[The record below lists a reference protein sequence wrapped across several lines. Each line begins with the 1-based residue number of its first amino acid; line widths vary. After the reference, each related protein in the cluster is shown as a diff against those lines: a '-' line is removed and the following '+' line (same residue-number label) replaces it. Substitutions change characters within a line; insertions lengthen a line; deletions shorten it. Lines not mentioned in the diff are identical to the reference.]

1 MAMTHPG
8 AADLLEVE
16 VPVGGRVLV
25 VGDLH
30 LPAQATTPSAL
41 ATAALAQTIDAWT
54 GPGVLIFNGSCLELL
69 AAGGCPSAAN
79 ALNAH
84 PKLVAAVQ
92 AFAAGAGRRVLYLPG
107 ARDGRASWD
116 PGAAGALHTL
126 LGAEIALAAELHI
139 NTGAGPK
146 TVRVEPGHRFDPLT
160 CPTDPRN
167 PADSPFGQHL
177 VCEVLPALRDSG
189 SAGGREN
196 GAADGDRSGRR
207 RGWSRRKPP
216 GEDWLAGLDSL
227 DDAAAFPRFL
237 ASRLIYRRLGR
248 HAWWLLLPLIAAVL
262 LRLPFA
268 VVRRAHSH
276 VGSASRV
283 GVYLVIATLVELL
296 VITAVVAALIRGSW
310 RALAGVAL
318 SRGGPERNDPNAA
331 ARGWARDRV
340 TAGNTGVITSHTRH
354 PEFTRLGEGFYGNTG
369 CASEVVSESPARLD
383 AVGMP
388 SLFLAHQQV
397 SWVELEAGNELHA
410 RLLHARRDLPGASL
424 FERLLTK
431 RAPENRIPESADG
444 SAAAGRAARRSPAAD
459 LRPDVVATFPQG
471 GSWPEPVD
479 VAHRLRRVRRWSAGL
494 VGAAGLLSLVSAFV
508 APMRPRLSALLEL
521 VPLAVP
527 QAADALVALSSL
539 GLLVLARSIRRGQRR
554 AWLICEALLVGGGVL
569 HLVKGVD
576 VEEALIAAA
585 VAGYLFFHRDAFK
598 AGVDRP
604 STRRAIMTLGYGTA
618 ITVLAGTIGVEMGTM
633 LSRSRHHQR
642 LPLPQAF
649 VAASERLVG
658 QHSVALPDRVQDFVA
673 PSMLA
678 LAIGLALA
686 AAYLLSRPVVA
697 RAAHAGGASTG
708 PGPRSGQRAPGD
720 RASAVSRGGGPG
732 GGGAGPAA
740 GAGSYGLGRAREIV
754 RRHGSGTLDY
764 FALRDD
770 KQLFFWGD
778 TLVAYGVYGGVC
790 LVSPDPIGPQ
800 AERDEGWKAFRHFAD
815 ERGWTLAVMGAGEQW
830 LPIYRASGMHDLYV
844 GDEAVV
850 DCNRF
855 TLDGG
860 RYKGLRQAVN
870 RVAKYGYTITFHDPS
885 ELDAGLRAQLES
897 VMTKSRRGDVER
909 GFSMTLGRAFD
920 PSDDGLLLAVVWG
933 PPAGAGD
940 TGPTWGAGDTNGKG
954 GGPANGKAADPAN
967 GKAADPANFMAVA
980 PGSQTGV
987 GQPVAFCQYV
997 PAPGIQGFSLD
1008 LMRRDN
1014 GDHPNGLLDFAV
1026 VETIRHLKRNG
1037 YRGLG
1042 LNFATMRAVLAGE
1055 AGEGL
1060 SQKIQ
1065 AWLLRRMSDSMQI
1078 ESLWRFNAKYDPDWQ
1093 PRYALYDSPESAL
1106 PAAIAV
1112 ARAES
1117 FWELPVIGRFL
1128 VPDAPPVDRGG
1139 QAAPAAPADQPA
1151 PAAQPAPEHL
1161 PT

>member
-1 MAMTHPG
+1 
-8 AADLLEVE
+8 
-16 VPVGGRVLV
+16 
-25 VGDLH
+25 
-30 LPAQATTPSAL
+30 
-41 ATAALAQTIDAWT
+41 
-54 GPGVLIFNGSCLELL
+54 
-69 AAGGCPSAAN
+69 
-79 ALNAH
+79 
-84 PKLVAAVQ
+84 
-92 AFAAGAGRRVLYLPG
+92 
-107 ARDGRASWD
+107 
-116 PGAAGALHTL
+116 
-126 LGAEIALAAELHI
+126 
-139 NTGAGPK
+139 
-146 TVRVEPGHRFDPLT
+146 
-160 CPTDPRN
+160 
-167 PADSPFGQHL
+167 
-177 VCEVLPALRDSG
+177 
-189 SAGGREN
+189 
-196 GAADGDRSGRR
+196 
-207 RGWSRRKPP
+207 
-216 GEDWLAGLDSL
+216 
-227 DDAAAFPRFL
+227 
-237 ASRLIYRRLGR
+237 
-248 HAWWLLLPLIAAVL
+248 
-262 LRLPFA
+262 
-268 VVRRAHSH
+268 
-276 VGSASRV
+276 
-283 GVYLVIATLVELL
+283 
-296 VITAVVAALIRGSW
+296 
-310 RALAGVAL
+310 
-318 SRGGPERNDPNAA
+318 
-331 ARGWARDRV
+331 
-340 TAGNTGVITSHTRH
+340 
-354 PEFTRLGEGFYGNTG
+354 
-369 CASEVVSESPARLD
+369 
-383 AVGMP
+383 
-388 SLFLAHQQV
+388 
-397 SWVELEAGNELHA
+397 
-410 RLLHARRDLPGASL
+410 
-424 FERLLTK
+424 
-431 RAPENRIPESADG
+431 
-444 SAAAGRAARRSPAAD
+444 
-459 LRPDVVATFPQG
+459 
-471 GSWPEPVD
+471 
-479 VAHRLRRVRRWSAGL
+479 
-494 VGAAGLLSLVSAFV
+494 
-508 APMRPRLSALLEL
+508 MRPRLSALLEL

-585 VAGYLFFHRDAFK
+585 VAGYLFLHRDAFK

-673 PSMLA
+673 PSMLG

-697 RAAHAGGASTG
+697 RAAHVGGASTG
-708 PGPRSGQRAPGD
+708 DGPRPAPRSGRDARGARARAATQGD
-720 RASAVSRGGGPG
+720 RGDAGQ
-732 GGGAGPAA
+732 GAT
-740 GAGSYGLGRAREIV
+740 AGSGSVGLARARDIV

-790 LVSPDPIGPQ
+790 LVSPDPIGPL
-800 AERDEGWKAFRHFAD
+800 AERDEAWKAFRHFAD
-815 ERGWTLAVMGAGEQW
+815 QRGWTLAVMGAGEQW

-933 PPAGAGD
+933 PAAGAGD
-940 TGPTWGAGDTNGKG
+940 GGPTWGGGETNGKG
-954 GGPANGKAADPAN
+954 GRPANGNGARPANGKNAAPTNEKGSADPANGKNAAPTNEKGSADPANGKGAADPAN
-967 GKAADPANFMAVA
+967 GLAAAPANDIAADPANGLSSA
-980 PGSQTGV
+980 PGSPGE
-987 GQPVAFCQYV
+987 PVAFCQYV
-997 PAPGIQGFSLD
+997 PAPGIDGFSLD

-1014 GDHPNGLLDFAV
+1014 GEHPNGLLDFAV
-1026 VETIRHLKRNG
+1026 VETIRYLKRTG

-1060 SQKIQ
+1060 SQRIQ

-1078 ESLWRFNAKYDPDWQ
+1078 ESLWRFNAKFDPRWQ

-1128 VPDAPPVDRGG
+1128 VPDAPSDRGSDATSPIG
-1139 QAAPAAPADQPA
+1139 SDTPQKPVEAVEGEGPKPQPPAVVSTDLRA
-1151 PAAQPAPEHL
+1151 
-1161 PT
+1161 T